1 MATIKS
7 LDERVDPIRV
17 RSGSMI
23 IPSGEGEGFEI
34 VQPGEPMFSTASFIA
49 VAYVEA
55 DGRLTRIELDP
66 VDAPVFAE
74 ALICTKLHVNCP
86 HCGEQQEGFT
96 GDPRG
101 EKYSCTN
108 CKKEFYIERGCQI
121 KIQ

>member
-23 IPSGEGEGFEI
+23 IPSGDGEGFEI

-49 VAYVEA
+49 VAYVES

-66 VDAPVFAE
+66 INPVDAPVFVE
-74 ALICTKLHVNCP
+74 AIICTKLHVNCP
-86 HCGEQQEGFT
+86 PLWGAAGRICW
-96 GDPRG
+96 
-101 EKYSCTN
+101 
-108 CKKEFYIERGCQI
+108 
-121 KIQ
+121 